1 THQALRQVVVCG
13 PRALD
18 SPCRMELFE
27 TCLERL
33 GLVHLKTMIEPSP
46 HSDRR
51 HGGGARLH
59 PSWHLQ
65 KGSEGRDVV
74 SPENLLEVDEVLF
87 REKSAGPGRAI
98 IDATHHN
105 GKAVG
110 CGRYPDVGPERTQ
123 LAADFVAHVQ

>member
-1 THQALRQVVVCG
+1 
-13 PRALD
+13 
-18 SPCRMELFE
+18 
-27 TCLERL
+27 
-33 GLVHLKTMIEPSP
+33 MIEPSP

-59 PSWHLQ
+59 TSWHLQ

-87 REKSAGPGRAI
+87 REKGAGPGRAI

-110 CGRYPDVGPERTQ
+110 CGRHPDVGPERTQ
-123 LAADFVAHVQ
+123 LAVDFVAHVQRDRADGRRHGHAQRHRHQAQKLAAPAAHDGLADDSG

>member
-1 THQALRQVVVCG
+1 
-13 PRALD
+13 
-18 SPCRMELFE
+18 MELFE

-46 HSDRR
+46 HSDRG

-87 REKSAGPGRAI
+87 GEKGAGPGRAI

-105 GKAVG
+105 GHPTTDH
-110 CGRYPDVGPERTQ
+110 RQPTPGPY
-123 LAADFVAHVQ
+123 F